1 MTQTRILFIC
11 HGNICRS
18 PAAEMVMRQLT
29 EKMKDRFQIDSA
41 ATTTEEIG
49 NEIYPPMRRSLM
61 NHGIPLV
68 PHRARKT
75 TRSDYSAYDYII
87 GMDEENRYDLYRIYG
102 GDPDGKVSLLM
113 SWTGSDDEVS
123 DPWYTR
129 NFDKALNDIEKGCKG
144 LLKAITNTQ
153 ND

>member
-1 MTQTRILFIC
+1 
-11 HGNICRS
+11 
-18 PAAEMVMRQLT
+18 MVMRQLT
-29 EKMKDRFQIDSA
+29 ADMKGRFQIDSA

-75 TRSDYSAYDYII
+75 TRSDYGAYDYII
-87 GMDEENRYDLYRIYG
+87 GMDEENRYDLHRIYG
-102 GDPDGKVSLLM
+102 GDPEGKVSLLM
-113 SWTGSDDEVS
+113 SWAGINDEVS

-129 NFDKALNDIEKGCKG
+129 DFDRALSDIEKGCKA
-144 LLKAITNTQ
+144 LLKALSGARSE
-153 ND
+153 